1 MPAHDWTIDAAA
13 RIAEN
18 DDYLVALYDIAD
30 GEFDIAYVRPKTVR
44 ALDGAAQA
52 AREALIA
59 FDLAMHR
66 R

>member
-1 MPAHDWTIDAAA
+1 MPAYDWTIDTAA

-18 DDYLVALYDIAD
+18 DDYLVSLYDIAD